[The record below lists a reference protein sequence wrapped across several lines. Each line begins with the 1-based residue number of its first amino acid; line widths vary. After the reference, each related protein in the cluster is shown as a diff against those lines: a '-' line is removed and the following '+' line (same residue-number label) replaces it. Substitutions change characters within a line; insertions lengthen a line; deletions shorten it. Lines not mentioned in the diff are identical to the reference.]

1 MALNDI
7 LNHIQTKVDQEVAEI
22 EANSSKELLKRK
34 DELEKR
40 LIDER
45 ERILS
50 EINRNANTK
59 LTQAKFK
66 IRERVNA
73 EKLKTKQAQL
83 DSVYAKALQELGD
96 LSDSDYT
103 ELMVKLLEPIKGQV
117 GQLSTCAKR
126 VQALKQATGQ
136 VGLDV
141 QISDNLE
148 SIGGFV
154 FHSDQVDL
162 DNRFET
168 IMEQVRQET
177 LIEVHQTLF
186 SN

>member
-1 MALNDI
+1 MALNEI
-7 LNHIQTKVDQEVAEI
+7 INHIQTKVDEEVAKIDARSTKQADE
-22 EANSSKELLKRK
+22 RK
-34 DELEKR
+34 NEWEKR
-40 LIDER
+40 LTDER
-45 ERILS
+45 DRILA
-50 EINRNANTK
+50 EINRNADTK

-83 DSVYAKALQELGD
+83 DSVYEKALQELSELGD
-96 LSDSDYT
+96 TEYT
-103 ELMVKLLEPIKGQV
+103 DLMVKLLEPLKAESGQI
-117 GQLSTCAKR
+117 STCAKR
-126 VQALKQATGQ
+126 AQALKSALSK
-136 VGLDV
+136 VGLEAQVKD
-141 QISDNLE
+141 DLDC
-148 SIGGFV
+148 IGGFI

-168 IMEQVRQET
+168 IMDQVREET

>member
-1 MALNDI
+1 MALNEI
-7 LNHIQTKVDQEVAEI
+7 INHIQTKVDEEVAKIDARSTKDVAE
-22 EANSSKELLKRK
+22 RK
-34 DELEKR
+34 GEWEKR
-40 LIDER
+40 LVDER
-45 ERILS
+45 DRILT
-50 EINRNANTK
+50 EINRNADTK

-83 DSVYAKALQELGD
+83 DSVYEKSLHELSELGD
-96 LSDSDYT
+96 AEYT
-103 ELMVKLLEPIKGQV
+103 ELMAKLLESLKGQS
-117 GQLSTCAKR
+117 GKISTCAKR
-126 VQALKQATGQ
+126 AKALEQALSQ
-136 VGLDV
+136 VGLDCQV
-141 QISDNLE
+141 SDNLDCV
-148 SIGGFV
+148 GGFV

-168 IMEQVRQET
+168 IMDQVRQET